1 MYYENVGSPVL
12 LIDTI
17 GKFYSNCGSR
27 DCIRSPTINATCIRI
42 LLQAIRLAQNL
53 NYFSRKKKKVYH
65 AVIRTRIFFSVS
77 YRSTDSTTIGHWS
90 YSLNSLSFKYVTF
103 TQLLWYLLV

>member
-27 DCIRSPTINATCIRI
+27 DCIRSPTINETH
-42 LLQAIRLAQNL
+42 QANPSRPCY
-53 NYFSRKKKKVYH
+53 NYY
-65 AVIRTRIFFSVS
+65 I
-77 YRSTDSTTIGHWS
+77 
-90 YSLNSLSFKYVTF
+90 
-103 TQLLWYLLV
+103 